1 MFETIL
7 VSVLSIKPTIFE
19 YLKTPSNWF
28 KVLVLYPDKVV
39 ITFDLIVSEVFVVA
53 SALNFTLEVKSIV
66 VVSGSTNSGLT
77 DTTLNFLSCAFI
89 LSFVELV
96 KVEPDIGLIAILT
109 TPYCGVSSSSPPHAL
124 TDWAFA

>member
-1 MFETIL
+1 M
-7 VSVLSIKPTIFE
+7 
-19 YLKTPSNWF
+19 
-28 KVLVLYPDKVV
+28 
-39 ITFDLIVSEVFVVA
+39 VA
-53 SALNFTLEVKSIV
+53 SALNFTFEVKSIV

-124 TDWAFA
+124 TD